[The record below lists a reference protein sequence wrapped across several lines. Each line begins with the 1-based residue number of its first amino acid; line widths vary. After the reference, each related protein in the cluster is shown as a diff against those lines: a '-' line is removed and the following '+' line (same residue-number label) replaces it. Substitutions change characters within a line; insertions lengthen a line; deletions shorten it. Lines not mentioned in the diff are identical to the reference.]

1 MEGKDIDP
9 ALSVGDNK
17 EPSRIDIHGPG
28 PGPEAPMVEA
38 LNPGSEVESS
48 PEPQKPINDLA
59 IEKKDKENTGSVIS
73 LTSTPDPQKPTDD
86 PAVEK
91 KNHKELT
98 ESYGCTN
105 GAVSPRP
112 IPEPATTND
121 PAVVKSVGVQEK
133 DQAQRPINV
142 NVTDDGTQPQDQATS
157 ADQLPAQNGDGAG
170 QPGTV
175 EHLVSNIRTIRNQLD
190 KLLESYSQV
199 SEPLPR
205 TVQLANGT

>member
-1 MEGKDIDP
+1 MEGKP

-17 EPSRIDIHGPG
+17 EPNRIDIPG
-28 PGPEAPMVEA
+28 SGPEAPMVEA
-38 LNPGSEVESS
+38 SNPGSEVESS
-48 PEPQKPINDLA
+48 PEPQEPINDLA
-59 IEKKDKENTGSVIS
+59 VEKKDKENTGSVIS
-73 LTSTPDPQKPTDD
+73 LSPPDPQKPTDD
-86 PAVEK
+86 PAPVEK
-91 KNHKELT
+91 KNHNELT

-105 GAVSPRP
+105 GAVTPLP

-121 PAVVKSVGVQEK
+121 LAVDKSVGVQEK

-157 ADQLPAQNGDGAG
+157 VDQLPAQNGDGAG

-190 KLLESYSQV
+190 KLLESYSQI
-199 SEPLPR
+199 SESLPR
-205 TVQLANGT
+205 MAQLANGT